1 MKMKNWRRRLAAWAL
16 ALVLTLAMTPGQGQ
30 AVLQGVY
37 LTAVNENIL
46 ELSSE
51 TMPFWSGGVLYV
63 SNQVFEGTD
72 LGISYVRNS
81 SMGLA
86 ILYTPRTDLR
96 FDLEGQT
103 VYDKQGNTY
112 NAYAI
117 ERGGYVFFPLDMVC
131 RYFGLTWSSNETDTV
146 PLIRIKSSSAA
157 LDDSSFLD
165 AASGL
170 LNSEYAAYEKLVASQ
185 QIDPPEEDTQIH
197 AAEGQ
202 KVFLIVNSQSPEDTL
217 AVLEKLDGEQ
227 VTVLLSLEQMENGD
241 LLRALVAGG
250 HGIALKAAGVSV
262 GGVQAELEAAREL
275 LWQSACAWLHLVW
288 YEGEAD
294 IGALLEET
302 GFHQVTPGLDRRD
315 TGVSSH
321 TRARSLLS
329 AIGRYREDLAVY
341 LGGDSGCLTGMD
353 TLLDGLRTAQYRV
366 CAWRVEP

>member
-1 MKMKNWRRRLAAWAL
+1 MKNRHRRLAAWAMALILSVML
-16 ALVLTLAMTPGQGQ
+16 APARGR

-63 SNQVFEGTD
+63 SNKVFEGTD
-72 LGISYVRNS
+72 LGVSYVRNT

-103 VYDKQGNTY
+103 AYDKQGNTY
-112 NAYAI
+112 SAYAI
-117 ERGGYVFFPLDMVC
+117 ERGSYVFFPLDLVC

-146 PLIRIKSSSAA
+146 PLIRIKNSSAA
-157 LDDSSFLD
+157 LDDNSFLD
-165 AASGL
+165 AASGQM
-170 LNSEYAAYEKLVASQ
+170 NSEYAAYEKLVASQ
-185 QIDPPEEDTQIH
+185 QISPSGDDPPIH

-202 KVFLIVNSQSPEDTL
+202 KIFLIVDSQSSEDTL
-217 AVLEKLDGEQ
+217 AVLEKLDGQ
-227 VTVLLSLEQMENGD
+227 QITVLLGLEQMGDGD

-250 HGIALKAAGVSV
+250 HGIALKAAGVSE
-262 GGVQAELEAAREL
+262 GGVQAELETAREL

-294 IGALLEET
+294 IGDLLEET
-302 GFHQVTPGLDRRD
+302 GFQLVAPGLDRRD

-341 LGGDSGCLTGMD
+341 LGEDSGCLTGMS
-353 TLLDGLRTAQYRV
+353 TLLDGLRAAQYRV
-366 CAWRVEP
+366 CAWRVGP

>member
-1 MKMKNWRRRLAAWAL
+1 MKNWSRRLAAWAL
-16 ALVLTLAMTPGQGQ
+16 ALVLAITLVPSRGR

-72 LGISYVRNS
+72 LGVSYVRNS

-96 FDLEGQT
+96 FDLDGQT
-103 VYDKQGNTY
+103 AYDKQGNTY
-112 NAYAI
+112 SAYAI
-117 ERGGYVFFPLDMVC
+117 ERGSYVFFPLDMVC

-165 AASGL
+165 AASGQMR
-170 LNSEYAAYEKLVASQ
+170 SEYAAYEKLVLSQ
-185 QIDPPEEDTQIH
+185 QAGPSQDDPPIH

-202 KVFLIVNSQSPEDTL
+202 KLFLIVDCQSYEDTL

-227 VTVLLSLEQMENGD
+227 ITVLLSLEQMKNGD

-250 HGIALKAAGVSV
+250 HAVALKAAGVSES
-262 GGVQAELEAAREL
+262 GVQAELEEARGL
-275 LWQSACAWLHLVW
+275 LWQAACAWLHLVW

-294 IGALLEET
+294 VAALLEET
-302 GFHQVTPGLDRRD
+302 GFHRVTPELDRRD

-329 AIGRYREDLAVY
+329 AIGRYREDLPVY
-341 LGGDSGCLTGMD
+341 LGSDSGCLTGLD
-353 TLLDGLRTAQYRV
+353 TLLDGLRTAQYRI

>member
-1 MKMKNWRRRLAAWAL
+1 MKNRHRRLAAWAL
-16 ALVLTLAMTPGQGQ
+16 ALLLTVTLAPARGR

-72 LGISYVRNS
+72 LGVSYVRNT

-96 FDLEGQT
+96 FDLNGQT
-103 VYDKQGNTY
+103 AYDKQGNTY
-112 NAYAI
+112 SAYAI
-117 ERGGYVFFPLDMVC
+117 ERGNYVFFPLDMVC

-146 PLIRIKSSSAA
+146 PLIRIKNSSAA
-157 LDDSSFLD
+157 LDDNSFLD
-165 AASGL
+165 AASGQMK
-170 LNSEYAAYEKLVASQ
+170 SEYAAYEKLVASQ
-185 QIDPPEEDTQIH
+185 QGLPSDEDPLIH

-202 KVFLIVNSQSPEDTL
+202 KIFLIVESQSSGDTL

-227 VTVLLSLEQMENGD
+227 ITVLLSLEQMGDGD

-250 HGIALKAAGVSV
+250 HGIALKAAGVSES
-262 GGVQAELEAAREL
+262 GVRAELEEAREL

-294 IGALLEET
+294 IGGLLEET
-302 GFHQVTPGLDRRD
+302 GFQQVTPGLDRRD
-315 TGVSSH
+315 TGVSSY

-341 LGGDSGCLTGMD
+341 LGSDNQCLSGMG
-353 TLLDGLRTAQYRV
+353 TLLDGLQTARYRV